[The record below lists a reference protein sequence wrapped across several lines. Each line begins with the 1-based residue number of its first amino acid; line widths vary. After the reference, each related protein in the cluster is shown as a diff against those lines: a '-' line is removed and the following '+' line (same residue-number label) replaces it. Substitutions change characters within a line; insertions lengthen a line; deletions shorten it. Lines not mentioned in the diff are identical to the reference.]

1 MLGKIDGLPAPE
13 GPQRTR
19 QNETRRSTDTAQN
32 RASNTADRIEVSK
45 AAQETQETVNR
56 LQEAAR
62 QLSDIRE
69 DRVAQARARIAAGDY
84 DAENVRRIIAD
95 RILNQFGLS
104 DS

>member
-1 MLGKIDGLPAPE
+1 MTGRIDGLPAPE

-19 QNETRRSTDTAQN
+19 GNEPRRTPDNARTKESQAP
-32 RASNTADRIEVSK
+32 SDRVELSE
-45 AAQETQETVNR
+45 ATR

-62 QLSDIRE
+62 KLADIRE

-95 RILNQFGLS
+95 RILEQFGV
-104 DS
+104 